1 MLSLTPDKQT
11 LRQKPLWG
19 IKKVT
24 KYSKSLNSF
33 SLEENIL
40 NWMNLG
46 YKQNS
51 FKTIKQKYR
60 TYRENKRMYST
71 GGDLNK
77 PLNY

>member
-40 NWMNLG
+40 KKRVRMVV
-46 YKQNS
+46 NS
-51 FKTIKQKYR
+51 NTV
-60 TYRENKRMYST
+60 
-71 GGDLNK
+71 
-77 PLNY
+77 